1 MHTTSPEER
10 AAILKAEHQRLE
22 QYLRTLSPNAWE
34 SPSTCDK
41 WTVADVIAHITMF
54 NRDTALRIIDSLQA
68 EPPKAEDLPSR
79 SNERVDAGSMADRVI
94 AFRKE
99 IGDQLLPEFVKSGRA
114 IEEAFGQV
122 GPSDWGR
129 LCYRRTGAEPIRNI
143 LDTYIADVGV
153 HRWDVTY
160 PFDPHVKLSQDCLA
174 VMVERFPHRPR
185 WWDIPLPPQ
194 HPSLPVR
201 FRFEINDVATPGTD
215 FVIASKD
222 EKYMEEAEGSLAD
235 VTFRCDAGTFVLL
248 AYGRIR
254 PESATSEGALTH
266 EGSQEWAEIFSQSY
280 IGG

>member
-1 MHTTSPEER
+1 MPATSPEER

-22 QYLRTLSPNAWE
+22 QYLSTLSPNAWG
-34 SPSTCDK
+34 SPSTCDR

-54 NRDTALRIIDSLQA
+54 NRDTALRIIDSLEA
-68 EPPKAEDLPSR
+68 EPLKAEDLPSR
-79 SNERVDAGSMADRVI
+79 SNERVDAASMADIVI

-114 IEEAFGQV
+114 IEKAFDQV
-122 GPSDWGR
+122 GPRDWGR

-185 WWDIPLPPQ
+185 WWDIPLPPR

-201 FRFEINDVATPGTD
+201 FRFEISDVAAPGTD
-215 FVIASKD
+215 FVIESTD
-222 EKYMEEAEGSLAD
+222 EKYMEAAEGSLAD

-254 PESATSEGALTH
+254 PETATAEGALTYG
-266 EGSQEWAEIFSQSY
+266 GSQEWAEIFSQSY